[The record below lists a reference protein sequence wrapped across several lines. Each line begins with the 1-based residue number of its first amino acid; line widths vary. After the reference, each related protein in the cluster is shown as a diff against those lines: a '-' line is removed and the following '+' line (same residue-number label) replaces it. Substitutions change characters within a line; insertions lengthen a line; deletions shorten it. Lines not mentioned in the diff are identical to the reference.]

1 MLFNNN
7 FRNNHSLFIIAAA
20 VILALFST
28 VAVQAQPADEL
39 IRKNLKNISIPNENI
54 KTFAVDLTIKTESG
68 SYINQI
74 RYDNGI
80 MAFNCF
86 DVDKT
91 PLLVARSGNV
101 LYNDAL
107 NTRICLLRNNIVVA
121 KAVYEDNQMQANIN
135 FHQPNN
141 EEKTNIVKI
150 DFLTLAEQALTN
162 MRTSKK
168 DGIITISGES
178 SKKNTVITTL
188 NLKDSFP
195 LKKLEISADDFGII
209 FDNIKINEEIDKS
222 SFVYPEKEIARTKIQ
237 LADLTEDNSLSNLG
251 MLQKVIYSVMVRSA
265 FEDKEMQEKLEEM
278 LNLSEKINWSQLKA
292 SDVMKSARLR
302 NLFKPF

>member
-7 FRNNHSLFIIAAA
+7 FRNSYSQYIISAII
-20 VILALFST
+20 ILALFS
-28 VAVQAQPADEL
+28 VVSLQAQPADEL
-39 IRKNLKNISIPNENI
+39 IRKNLKNISIPSENI
-54 KTFAVDLTIKTESG
+54 KTFSVDFTINTESG

-86 DVDKT
+86 DIDKT
-91 PLLVARSGNV
+91 PLLIARSGNV
-101 LYNDAL
+101 IYNDAL
-107 NTRICLLRNNIVVA
+107 NTRVCLLRNNIVIA

-135 FHQPNN
+135 FHQPND
-141 EEKTNIVKI
+141 EEKTNIIKI
-150 DFLTLAEQALTN
+150 DFLTLAEQAMTN

-168 DGIITISGES
+168 DGLITISGES
-178 SKKNTVITTL
+178 SKKSTVITTL

-195 LKKLEISADDFGII
+195 LKKLIISADDFGIV
-209 FDNIKINEEIDKS
+209 FDNIKVNEEIDKS
-222 SFVYPEKEIARTKIQ
+222 NFVYPEKELARTKIQ
-237 LADLTEDNSLSNLG
+237 LSDLTNDNSLGSLG
-251 MLQKVIYSVMVRSA
+251 MLQKIIYSVMVRSA

-278 LNLSEKINWSQLKA
+278 LNPSEKINWSQLKA